1 MSITMDKLVEAYV
14 ARRDRLTAME
24 KEHKVKTAPIK
35 AEMEKLET
43 AMHRLMDELGM
54 TAVRTPY
61 GTPYKQTWTSVKV
74 TDWEEVLDY
83 IRQYG
88 RYDLLKHDV
97 NKTAVLDTGEPIP
110 GVEVQQGIKVNV
122 RRS

>member
-14 ARRDRLTAME
+14 ARRDKLTAME
-24 KEHKVKTAPIK
+24 KEHKAKTAALE
-35 AEMEKLET
+35 AEMQKLET
-43 AMHRLMDELGM
+43 AMHRLLNELGVM
-54 TAVRTPY
+54 AVRTSH

-83 IRQYG
+83 IRQHD
-88 RYDLLKHDV
+88 RYDLLEHRV
-97 NKTAVLDTGEPIP
+97 NKTAVLDTKEPIP
-110 GVEVQQGIKVNV
+110 GVAIQQGIKVNV